1 MAMRDYLVGEVT
13 EEYGE
18 GLLSRREALRR
29 LGLLGVGVAS
39 ASALL
44 AACGAS
50 GRAEPAHS
58 PTAVPTPPQATP
70 PPGAD
75 GPIRY
80 SANGIAY
87 RAAFQAPSG
96 DPQGAVLIVH
106 ENKGLTTHFY
116 DLVARFAA
124 RGYSAL
130 CVDLLSRAG
139 HDGTAGFTDQA
150 AATAQLAAT
159 PVDQLIADL
168 HAGADELL
176 RRSNVQ
182 NLGAVGFC
190 FGGGMTWNLL
200 QTGPGQEKRLKA
212 AVPFY
217 GPAPATPDFTG
228 SKAAVLAIYGALDAR
243 VDATRDA
250 IKQALEKANLR
261 HEIVTYDGADHAFY
275 NDTGPRY
282 NAAAAALAT
291 TKLFDWL
298 DEYLAGLTPPPK
310 EEGGGES
317 SGTASPAPVTAHPH
331 DPAG

>member
-13 EEYGE
+13 EEFGE

-29 LGLLGVGVAS
+29 LGLLGVGMAS

-44 AACGAS
+44 AACGGGKAAPAS
-50 GRAEPAHS
+50 S
-58 PTAVPTPPQATP
+58 PTPVPTPPQATP
-70 PPGAD
+70 PPGVA

-80 SANGIAY
+80 SANGIDY
-87 RAAFQAPSG
+87 RAAFHAPSG

-116 DLVARFAA
+116 DLVGRFAA
-124 RGYSAL
+124 RGYTAL

-159 PVDQLIADL
+159 PTEQLLADL

-176 RRSNVQ
+176 RRSNVP

-190 FGGGMTWNLL
+190 FGGGMAWNLL
-200 QTGPGQEKRLKA
+200 QAGPGQEKRLKV

-217 GPAPATPDFTG
+217 GPAPAAPDFTG
-228 SKAAVLAIYGALDAR
+228 AKAAVLAIYGALDAR

-250 IKQALEKANLR
+250 IKQALEKADLR

-298 DEYLAGLTPPPK
+298 DQYLAGQTPPPK
-310 EEGGGES
+310 EESGEEGVTHS
-317 SGTASPAPVTAHPH
+317 ETPVTAHPH
-331 DPAG
+331 

>member
-13 EEYGE
+13 EEFGE

-29 LGLLGVGVAS
+29 LGLLGVGMAS

-44 AACGAS
+44 AACG
-50 GRAEPAHS
+50 GGKAEPA
-58 PTAVPTPPQATP
+58 PTPTPVPTPPQATP

-80 SANGIAY
+80 SANGVGY
-87 RAAFQAPSG
+87 RAAYKGPSG

-116 DLVARFAA
+116 DLVGRFAA
-124 RGYSAL
+124 RGYGAL

-150 AATAQLAAT
+150 AATAQLAQT
-159 PVDQLIADL
+159 PTEQLVADL

-176 RRSNVQ
+176 RRSNVP

-200 QTGPGQEKRLKA
+200 QAGPGQEKRLKV

-217 GPAPATPDFTG
+217 GPAPAAPDFTG

-250 IKQALEKANLR
+250 IKQALEKADLH

-298 DEYLAGLTPPPK
+298 DQYLAGQTPPK
-310 EEGGGES
+310 EETGEPEGGTQS
-317 SGTASPAPVTAHPH
+317 DAPVTAHPH